1 MSLEQR
7 REGIRWVTETLQE
20 LAGKAGV
27 PATNIQWRQS
37 DKDFDRGLES
47 LVFGSGETEVVQKFS
62 RESLEDC
69 PADTSVQNDLRDQLE
84 LLINSLLSGEGELPQ
99 EQLVEDEAE
108 RDEEPEFHYSITS
121 YGADYPV
128 DGLVKRLKAGDI
140 HIPPFQRQ
148 YVWRKPQASRFI
160 ESLLLGLPVPGI
172 FLAREGQSHRL
183 LVIDGQQRL
192 RTLQRFYD
200 GIFDKSSFDLTGVK
214 RQFEGLT
221 YNTLPEDDRRRLD
234 DSILHATIVKQD
246 HPSDRDSSVYL
257 LFERLNTG
265 GTLLHPQEIR
275 ACVYHGKFNELLAR
289 LNADSHW
296 RNVYGPESPRMKDR
310 ELILRFFALRFDL
323 DHYARPMVE
332 ALNQYMDS
340 NRQLQNQDAA
350 TLEKAF
356 RPTIKLIDD
365 FIGASAFRP
374 VRAINAAVYDAVMV
388 GLANRMEREPSPD
401 PERIRPA
408 YDSLLKAEDFEAA
421 YGKSTSDE
429 EQVRKRIQIAI
440 SYFQK
445 I

>member
-1 MSLEQR
+1 MSQEEMQQ
-7 REGIRWVTETLQE
+7 GIRWVTETLRE
-20 LAGKAGV
+20 MASKTGV
-27 PATNIQWRQS
+27 PVADVQWRQS
-37 DKDFDRGLES
+37 DRDFDREIHS
-47 LVFGSGETEVVQKFS
+47 LIFKSGEKEVVQKFS

-69 PADTSVQNDLRDQLE
+69 PADASVQNNLRDQIE
-84 LLINSLLSGEGELPQ
+84 LLINSLLSGKSELPQ
-99 EQLVEDEAE
+99 EQFVEDEAD

-140 HIPPFQRQ
+140 HIPSFQRQ

-192 RTLQRFYD
+192 RTLQWFYE
-200 GIFDKSSFDLTGVK
+200 GIFDNAAFRLAEVK
-214 RQFEGLT
+214 KQFEGLM
-221 YNTLPEDDRRRLD
+221 YSTLHEDDRRRLD
-234 DSILHATIVKQD
+234 DSILHATIIKQD

-275 ACVYHGKFNELLAR
+275 ACVYHGLFNEVLAD
-289 LNADSHW
+289 LNNDKHW
-296 RNVYGPESPRMKDR
+296 RHLYGPESPRMKDR
-310 ELILRFFALRFDL
+310 ELILRFFALYFDL
-323 DHYARPMVE
+323 DKYARPMVE

-340 NRQLQNQDAA
+340 NRDMQRQDAP
-350 TLEKAF
+350 TLQKAF
-356 RPTIKLIDD
+356 RRTIELIDNSM
-365 FIGASAFRP
+365 GVTAFRP

-388 GLANRMEREPSPD
+388 GLAHRLEKEPSPN
-401 PERIRPA
+401 PKSVRSA
-408 YDSLLKAEDFEAA
+408 YDSLLRAEDFQAA

-429 EQVRKRIQIAI
+429 EQVKKRIQIAI
-440 SYFQK
+440 SYFQGT
-445 I
+445 